1 MWVDYVI
8 LCRHRHRRRRPI
20 DKATRFLTARQA
32 VKCNRRKGRL
42 CMYQT
47 TTIANVCSL
56 VGFAFEQMEKKKGNE
71 VNEQIVVQARA
82 RVSKRVPFLF
92 FGKTMMM
99 TAKKKKKHRRSEC
112 ECGDH
117 NQGKEE
123 EEEEAVVKRKNK
135 VYPR

>member
-1 MWVDYVI
+1 MCVCP
-8 LCRHRHRRRRPI
+8 L
-20 DKATRFLTARQA
+20 
-32 VKCNRRKGRL
+32 GRL

-99 TAKKKKKHRRSEC
+99 TAKKKKKVIVSVKCLYLVFNTTREGWQRNEQLQVFPFHSLSHSHRLIDWDWYYS
-112 ECGDH
+112 H
-117 NQGKEE
+117 QTLNMAK
-123 EEEEAVVKRKNK
+123 
-135 VYPR
+135 